1 MGQYPDI
8 TPPVVFISTS
18 YEGADAQTL
27 AKTVAAPIEDQLSGV
42 EGLLYYETSIR
53 SNGNVRITCTFEVG
67 TNPNDAMLEINNRVR
82 SAERR
87 LPESVRQNGVNVR
100 KRSEETLMIVPFYS
114 PNGTLKPIQLAD
126 YVNLN
131 VVDAIK
137 RVPGVGDADVF
148 GNAQSA
154 MRIWLNPKKMAQLG
168 ITAIDV
174 RKAIEE
180 QEQSVRCR

>member
-1 MGQYPDI
+1 MLSQFCIRRPIFASVLSILIVIAGLLAGRVLPMGQYPDI

-53 SNGNVRITCTFEVG
+53 SNGNIRITCTFEVG

-114 PNGTLKPIQLAD
+114 CLLYTSPSPRDGLLSRMPS
-126 YVNLN
+126 
-131 VVDAIK
+131 
-137 RVPGVGDADVF
+137 
-148 GNAQSA
+148 SA
-154 MRIWLNPKKMAQLG
+154 
-168 ITAIDV
+168 
-174 RKAIEE
+174 
-180 QEQSVRCR
+180 